1 MAQRPKSQDRN
12 VNRTENHRNPNYR
25 QPQGHRNTASRHQD
39 NRHPNNHHN
48 RHNPNHHNSPK
59 QDDLPLPNINNVLDP
74 KQILQLKSYAEQ
86 TANRH
91 HVGSVYSRKSKLP
104 DAVRMTKIE
113 KHIFSLVPSGLLDQP
128 KFTNFEELATDV
140 LCREVK
146 EDGSWKTPSMEAGF
160 SAGQE
165 LERRQECALWIVRV
179 GEKVLEEFSN
189 NQQNQ
194 NLLNGPRGRR
204 FIAVALSYMH
214 KYFDEVSFAEFSVT
228 NITTACLYLAGK
240 VEEHRVPIRHII
252 LHVHF
257 YTTRKN
263 MEVQFV
269 NSKKEVLVKVAHA
282 DLSNVTG
289 NQADEFKK
297 LFNDAIA
304 HEYVLLQLL
313 GFHPEVN
320 DPFTFI
326 HHASYKKNHIIG
338 TSTEGNQT
346 NEVIPSHI
354 MEGASFLCMQFYML
368 TPLCSSFSHA
378 AIALAMIHVA
388 AQWPVDND
396 SLPLKFPKQKKTVDQ
411 NTAKVIRRHWWQY
424 NFPADNFPLIKELH
438 DVTEHDILEICD
450 LFYDV
455 WWHSKTK
462 MNIWAIAKYNHASRE
477 ETKKREQQKQK
488 VVNQPKLKNPDSKQ
502 EIRPDRSNVKKEKTP
517 NSKYPT
523 SKPTSRSI
531 PNIKIKPVMPKIEQT
546 TSAFLPPP
554 NVKSNHGTPKE
565 EDPPFISRGISLME
579 DLEVSDESDDGTP
592 QRANTS
598 TNNSSVNNS
607 TSASPREQKK
617 SPTKVYRQ
625 SSKSDS
631 SKSRD
636 RVKRDRSKSQ
646 EKREKHSKSKKSKR
660 REDR

>member
-1 MAQRPKSQDRN
+1 
-12 VNRTENHRNPNYR
+12 
-25 QPQGHRNTASRHQD
+25 
-39 NRHPNNHHN
+39 
-48 RHNPNHHNSPK
+48 
-59 QDDLPLPNINNVLDP
+59 
-74 KQILQLKSYAEQ
+74 
-86 TANRH
+86 
-91 HVGSVYSRKSKLP
+91 
-104 DAVRMTKIE
+104 MT
-113 KHIFSLVPSGLLDQP
+113 S
-128 KFTNFEELATDV
+128 
-140 LCREVK
+140 
-146 EDGSWKTPSMEAGF
+146 
-160 SAGQE
+160 
-165 LERRQECALWIVRV
+165 
-179 GEKVLEEFSN
+179 
-189 NQQNQ
+189 
-194 NLLNGPRGRR
+194 
-204 FIAVALSYMH
+204 
-214 KYFDEVSFAEFSVT
+214 
-228 NITTACLYLAGK
+228 
-240 VEEHRVPIRHII
+240 
-252 LHVHF
+252 
-257 YTTRKN
+257 
-263 MEVQFV
+263 
-269 NSKKEVLVKVAHA
+269 
-282 DLSNVTG
+282 
-289 NQADEFKK
+289 KK

-346 NEVIPSHI
+346 NEVVPSHI

-396 SLPLKFPKQKKTVDQ
+396 SLPLKFPKQKKSVDQ
-411 NTAKVIRRHWWQY
+411 NTAKVIRKHWWQY

-488 VVNQPKLKNPDSKQ
+488 LVNGGKPENKQENKQRKSQKLPENKTDSKQ
-502 EIRPDRSNVKKEKTP
+502 EISKNKLQKQPSS
-517 NSKYPT
+517 SKYPS
-523 SKPTSRSI
+523 SKPL

-546 TSAFLPPP
+546 ASAFKPPP
-554 NVKSNHGTPKE
+554 NVTSSNNTPKE
-565 EDPPFISRGISLME
+565 PEEDEDQPFISRGISLME
-579 DLEVSDESDDGTP
+579 DLEVSDESGDATPP
-592 QRANTS
+592 QRASTTHSS

-636 RVKRDRSKSQ
+636 RGKRDRSKSQ

-660 REDR
+660 RDSQPREDR